1 MAWHPALG
9 GSSRS
14 TSRRTGE
21 GRMPRSGRWLTLR
34 TSARVAVA
42 AAAAAAAKA
51 PAVPA
56 AAPVTNEPHGAR
68 PAAGAHA
75 NLQAL
80 PREKKEHVIRPGPRA
95 GAGVG
100 AGPVAG
106 AGADVE
112 SRMVTARVWRE
123 TGRKCRRVEA
133 CGLS

>member
-42 AAAAAAAKA
+42 AAAAAARVAAAAKA
-51 PAVPA
+51 PAA
-56 AAPVTNEPHGAR
+56 AAKAPAGPAGPPVTNEPHGAR

-106 AGADVE
+106 AGADV
-112 SRMVTARVWRE
+112 
-123 TGRKCRRVEA
+123 
-133 CGLS
+133 